1 MNISKSKITA
11 KKPTFPKR
19 VPEPKEMGREEM
31 KVFEKMSSENY
42 QRWMI
47 PFVDDA
53 LSKLKADAS
62 KILDVGCGPGFLV
75 KEIASRGKCFDV
87 YGADLSSHA
96 IRMAKNNCKD
106 FNNTHFK
113 KASAY
118 KLSFPDNSFDM
129 VVCKDSLHHFDD
141 LPKALGEMLRVTK
154 DSGTLYIQDLK
165 RDLPQYLLKRA
176 IPPDTIFKKL
186 QFYSARAAYTKE
198 EIKNIL
204 KKLKVGS
211 FSVKTRSLTEKL
223 LRKYSDI
230 NPKQLREGFQ
240 CRYALTIKKQI
251 KS

>member
-1 MNISKSKITA
+1 MTINMNKKVVFKKRIS
-11 KKPTFPKR
+11 
-19 VPEPKEMGREEM
+19 EPKEMGREEM
-31 KVFEKMSSENY
+31 RVFEKMSSDNY

-53 LSKLKADAS
+53 LSKLKENMA

-106 FNNTHFK
+106 LNNAHFK
-113 KASAY
+113 KVSVY
-118 KLSFPDNSFDM
+118 KLPFSDNVFDM

-141 LPKALGEMLRVTK
+141 LQKALGEMLRVTK
-154 DSGTLYIQDLK
+154 DGGVIYIQDLK

-176 IPPDTIFKKL
+176 VPPDTIFKKL
-186 QFYSARAAYTKE
+186 QFYSARASYTKE
-198 EIKNIL
+198 EIKSIL

-211 FSVKTRSLTEKL
+211 FFIKTRSLTEQL

-240 CRYALTIKKQI
+240 CRYALTIKKQV

>member
-1 MNISKSKITA
+1 MNMTKLKMTA
-11 KKPTFPKR
+11 KKPTFSKR

-53 LSKLKADAS
+53 LSKLKADAA

-176 IPPDTIFKKL
+176 IPPDTILKKL
-186 QFYSARAAYTKE
+186 QFYSARASYTKE
-198 EIKNIL
+198 EIKSIL

-211 FSVKTRSLTEKL
+211 FSVKTRSLTEQL

-230 NPKQLREGFQ
+230 NSKQLRESFQ
-240 CRYALTIKKQI
+240 CHYVIIINR
-251 KS
+251 

>member
-1 MNISKSKITA
+1 
-11 KKPTFPKR
+11 
-19 VPEPKEMGREEM
+19 MGREEM

-53 LSKLKADAS
+53 LSKLKADAA

-176 IPPDTIFKKL
+176 IPPDTILKKL
-186 QFYSARAAYTKE
+186 QFYSARASYTKE
-198 EIKNIL
+198 EIKSIL

-211 FSVKTRSLTEKL
+211 FSVKTRSLTEQL

-230 NPKQLREGFQ
+230 NSKQLRESFQ
-240 CRYALTIKKQI
+240 CHYVIIINR
-251 KS
+251 

>member
-1 MNISKSKITA
+1 MN
-11 KKPTFPKR
+11 KKVVFKKR
-19 VPEPKEMGREEM
+19 IPEPKEMGREEM
-31 KVFEKMSSENY
+31 RVFEKMSSDNY

-53 LSKLKADAS
+53 LSKLKENMA

-106 FNNTHFK
+106 LNNAHFK
-113 KASAY
+113 KASVY
-118 KLSFPDNSFDM
+118 KLPFPDNAFDM

-141 LPKALGEMLRVTK
+141 LQKALGEMLRVTK
-154 DSGTLYIQDLK
+154 DGGVIYIQDLK

-176 IPPDTIFKKL
+176 IPPDTTFKKL
-186 QFYSARAAYTKE
+186 QFYSARASYTKE
-198 EIKNIL
+198 EIKSIL

-211 FSVKTRSLTEKL
+211 FFIKTRNLAKQL

-240 CRYALTIKKQI
+240 CRYILTIRKQG